1 MKVFNKVSFS
11 KKSFLIWL
19 AFTTSCKST
28 LSNRCWQLNR
38 DLLDGKT
45 RQKSSSFLAAKSQL
59 LDAEIGTS
67 EWREGK
73 GNGHSEANLNLIF
86 DFDSKT
92 F

>member
-1 MKVFNKVSFS
+1 MENKT
-11 KKSFLIWL
+11 KKFLI
-19 AFTTSCKST
+19 FGSKISTSGC
-28 LSNRCWQLNR
+28 
-38 DLLDGKT
+38 
-45 RQKSSSFLAAKSQL
+45 
-59 LDAEIGTS
+59 EIGTS